1 MKGPGGKY
9 LFGIV
14 KVGEKGQ
21 IVIPKEAREL
31 FHIQPGDSLFVV
43 GDKKT
48 GIAIIRNEE
57 LETFFTR
64 IWNKGKE
71 REGNE
76 GDSNQGSDQE
86 L

>member
-1 MKGPGGKY
+1 MQGPRGKH

-31 FHIQPGDSLFVV
+31 FHIHPGDSLFVV
-43 GDKKT
+43 GDEKT

-57 LETFFTR
+57 LESFFTR
-64 IWNKGKE
+64 LWDKNHHEEEEKE
-71 REGNE
+71 
-76 GDSNQGSDQE
+76 
-86 L
+86 